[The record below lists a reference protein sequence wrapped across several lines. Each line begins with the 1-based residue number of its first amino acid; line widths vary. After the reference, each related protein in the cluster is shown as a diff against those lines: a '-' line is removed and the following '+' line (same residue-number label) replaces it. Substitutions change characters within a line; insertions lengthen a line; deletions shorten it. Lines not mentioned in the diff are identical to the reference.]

1 MHFIS
6 KFIHLHLLFFVFQCT
21 SANAENMKTE
31 MIILKLHVGKCYAR
45 TNRLR
50 LVNYMSLPYI
60 TFPWQI

>member
-1 MHFIS
+1 MFR
-6 KFIHLHLLFFVFQCT
+6 LFFQCT
-21 SANAENMKTE
+21 PTNAESIKTE